1 MNLHFVWPS
10 LYFHGDRCQAR
21 LGIKKALSLCFSLNA
36 DELLAAGHK
45 HFKVW
50 TLSGGGLMQ
59 GKRGLFGSGSKVREA
74 NHPVG

>member
-1 MNLHFVWPS
+1 MGV
-10 LYFHGDRCQAR
+10 
-21 LGIKKALSLCFSLNA
+21 KKALSLCFSLNA

-59 GKRGLFGSGSKVREA
+59 GKRGIFGSGSKVREERNSWIQLGFGHA
-74 NHPVG
+74 KCRPLT

>member
-1 MNLHFVWPS
+1 MYRRCIS
-10 LYFHGDRCQAR
+10 QYDRCQAR

-59 GKRGLFGSGSKVREA
+59 GKRGLFGSGSKVIEA
-74 NHPVG
+74 TIIP

>member
-1 MNLHFVWPS
+1 M
-10 LYFHGDRCQAR
+10 
-21 LGIKKALSLCFSLNA
+21 CFSINA

-59 GKRGLFGSGSKVREA
+59 GKRGLFGSGSKVGDFGLYLSCENVKNDA
-74 NHPVG
+74 CPINQT

>member
-1 MNLHFVWPS
+1 MGV
-10 LYFHGDRCQAR
+10 
-21 LGIKKALSLCFSLNA
+21 KKALSLCFSLNA

-59 GKRGLFGSGSKVREA
+59 GKRGLFGSGSKVRGDHRRTA
-74 NHPVG
+74 TIGTLLYTCTCSYTTP